1 MGNGNKTLLFDFDGV
16 LCKGRFYEKTLLPNH
31 SEIYDWIQMNIF
43 GNREMV
49 RDWMRNRVN
58 SAEIN
63 ELIAKNTGIEW
74 NFLNGLYEESIR
86 RMKLEKEAIDLAE
99 SLKSS
104 GKKIGIVTDNMDIF
118 TKITIP
124 SHQLDTLFDV
134 IINSADHGILKKD
147 DNGKLFDIA
156 LATLGEKIENSLMID
171 DSESTIELYKKKGGY
186 GFIYRD
192 AAELKSFLLT
202 HK

>member
-156 LATLGEKIENSLMID
+156 LATLGEKIENSLMVD
-171 DSESTIELYKKKGGY
+171 DSESTVELYRQKGGQ
-186 GFIYRD
+186 GFVYKNP
-192 AAELKSFLLT
+192 AELKSFLRT
-202 HK
+202 QK